1 MKRWLK
7 ALVTAMFALA
17 AAAAGAQDQYPSKP
31 IRFIVPFGAG
41 GVTDV
46 LARLLAPEFTKD
58 WGQPVVVENKTGAT
72 AIIGTEFVARS
83 APDGYTILVTSNA
96 HTINPALRPQMPFDS
111 VRDFTPLTLL
121 AASPNVLLVRV
132 ESPIKTVTQYVAAAK
147 ARPGVVSTA
156 TSGVGTSL
164 HILSAQFSHVAGM
177 QLNHI
182 PYTNSAQSVG
192 ALLGGQVDSSWN
204 AINAALPH
212 IKSGKLRALAVASG
226 KRSSFLPDLVTFEE
240 AGFKGVVSETW
251 LGALAPSGLPA
262 PIAQKLNAE
271 FVKLINRPDIR
282 EKILALGA
290 EPVGIELDRF
300 AQLIRTE
307 IADYTQTVKA
317 ANIRAD

>member
-1 MKRWLK
+1 
-7 ALVTAMFALA
+7 V
-17 AAAAGAQDQYPSKP
+17 
-31 IRFIVPFGAG
+31 
-41 GVTDV
+41 
-46 LARLLAPEFTKD
+46 
-58 WGQPVVVENKTGAT
+58 
-72 AIIGTEFVARS
+72 
-83 APDGYTILVTSNA
+83 LVTSNA

-111 VRDFTPLTLL
+111 VKDFTPLTLL

-132 ESPIKTVTQYVAAAK
+132 ESPIKTVDEYVAAAK
-147 ARPGVVSTA
+147 AKPGVVSTA

-164 HILSAQFSHVAGM
+164 HILSEQFSYVAGLK
-177 QLNHI
+177 LNHI

-212 IKSGKLRALAVASG
+212 IKAGKLRALAVASG
-226 KRSSFLPDLVTFEE
+226 KRSSFLPDLTTFEE

-251 LGALAPSGLPA
+251 LGALGPANLPA

-271 FVKLINRPDIR
+271 FVKLIGRPDIR
-282 EKILALGA
+282 DKILALGA

-300 AQLIRTE
+300 AQLIRSE

-317 ANIRAD
+317 ANIRAE